1 MARALSNEEGLMLQT
16 TERKPIVSESTPEA
30 ADFTDRLG
38 NLRYDVRMIELG
50 VEALRQHYNGG
61 GNDIEAII
69 MACRRLEADVDMLA
83 DEILP
88 PHSEEENERVAEIL
102 RESANDKHT
111 AELRRIERV
120 TGVKLAAAEVV
131 AMEADRTMSC

>member
-1 MARALSNEEGLMLQT
+1 MLQT

-38 NLRYDVRMIELG
+38 NLRYDVRMIELA
-50 VEALRQHYNGG
+50 VEALRPHYNGR

-69 MACRRLEADVDMLA
+69 RACRRLEADIDMLA
-83 DEILP
+83 DEVLP
-88 PHSEEENERVAEIL
+88 PTPEEEMERVAEIM
-102 RESANDKHT
+102 RNSANEEH
-111 AELRRIERV
+111 AAALRRVERV

-131 AMEADRTMSC
+131 AIDGDRTMSG